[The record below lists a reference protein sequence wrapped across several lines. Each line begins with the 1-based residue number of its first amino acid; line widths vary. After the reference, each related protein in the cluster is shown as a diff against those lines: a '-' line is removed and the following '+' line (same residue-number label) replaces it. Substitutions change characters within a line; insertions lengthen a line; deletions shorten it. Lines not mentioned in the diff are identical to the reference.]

1 MTQAGAVP
9 VTTSRTFEPA
19 WSDLERRS
27 RLLWRLLFTCLPGV
41 FLLTYLLNKFL
52 LPDRAWFPVVG
63 LAWMA
68 AIAWAGFRMA
78 SFACPGCGRA
88 FFENWYFFKPLRD
101 SCAHC
106 NLARRAKNDAP
117 PG

>member
-1 MTQAGAVP
+1 
-9 VTTSRTFEPA
+9 
-19 WSDLERRS
+19 
-27 RLLWRLLFTCLPGV
+27 V
-41 FLLTYLLNKFL
+41 FLLAYLLNMFL
-52 LPDRAWFPVVG
+52 LPDDVWFPVVG

-78 SFACPGCGRA
+78 SFACPRCGAA
-88 FFENWYFFKPLRD
+88 FFENWYFFKPLRN

-106 NLARRAKNDAP
+106 HLARRANDDAP